1 MYTAVFFTHSE
12 RKASMVGQLQD
23 AVSLSSYNDYRGNNG
38 ILAVVDQKTV
48 SGLAFRSLG
57 FRVVHYP
64 AEIQVLKQYVTLGP
78 NRFLFGTF
86 PY

>member
-1 MYTAVFFTHSE
+1 MCILPFFHTL
-12 RKASMVGQLQD
+12 RKESFDVGQLQD

-57 FRVVHYP
+57 
-64 AEIQVLKQYVTLGP
+64 LG
-78 NRFLFGTF
+78 
-86 PY
+86 